1 MYVGL
6 TSPLTQLI
14 LLAMESQLVQLE
26 LLCQQLYEATDPNA
40 RTQAEK
46 ALVGFTDSAESLTQC
61 QYVLERSENPYALLL
76 ATTTLTKM
84 VTRVTPELPMQ
95 DRLQLRNYVLQYLGS
110 RMRLP
115 TYVIQA
121 MVQLVARITKH
132 GWFDMDKKDYV
143 FRNILD
149 EVGTFLRGS
158 VDHCVIGV
166 QVLHQLVME
175 MNQAESLRSLT
186 KHRKIASSFRDE
198 TLFAIF
204 TLSCTLLQQI
214 NVHDETQHTLINWLL
229 KLTCTCL
236 SFDFIGTSTDESA
249 DDLATVQIPTT
260 WRALFLDTSTLQL
273 FFSLFHNLPAELASQ
288 SIACLVQMASV
299 RRSLFNNVER
309 QNFLSQLVKGVRTI
323 LELPQAL
330 ADPECYHEFCRL
342 LMRLKSNYQLV
353 ELMRLDDY
361 PQLIELVAKF
371 TVSSLQSWQFSAN
384 SIHYLLGFW
393 QRLVGSVPYIRTT
406 EPHLLDTY
414 VPEITEAYA
423 TSRLESVE
431 TVVRE
436 SLDNPLDDKALV
448 SQQLEQM
455 STIGRCEYNKTC
467 QLFINLFDRTAA
479 SYQELLQMSSPPEQ
493 DLSVREGQLAWLVYL
508 IASVIGGR
516 VSHTLPEDYDCMDG
530 QLVCRVLQ
538 LMTLTDAQL
547 PQHGNHYLDLAY
559 LHFFEQ
565 FRMVFVGDVVQRAS
579 QVYQT
584 LSERLGLTDESMVL
598 NNVFITKIVT
608 NLKYWTSSRHIVNKT
623 LQLLNDLALGYGS
636 VRKLV
641 KLESVQFILD
651 HHTPEHFAF
660 LDVSHSNLDLRCRT
674 TFYTA
679 LGRLLLVDLG
689 ENEER
694 FERFIAPTTSFL
706 QQVETIF
713 SSRQMGQLVNED
725 QLKRMLSG
733 LCRDI
738 HGITLACNNKAS
750 YMMLFDWVY
759 PRVTTIIFQAL
770 GIWYHDPTVTTPIL
784 KLMAELVL
792 NRSQRL
798 QFEVTSPNGV
808 LLFREAS
815 KVIGC
820 YGDQILTV
828 RNIPDQQVYPLKL
841 KGVSVCFNM
850 LKAALCGNY
859 VNFGVLRLYGD
870 NALDEALNMFVKL
883 LISIPLKNL
892 LDFPKVS
899 QAYYGLLE
907 ILTQDHMDFISSLEP
922 EVFVY
927 ILSSISEGLSA
938 LDPMVCTGCC
948 STLDHILSFLFKKLS
963 KLNGAP
969 MSPSHSTP
977 FLRILELHP
986 EILQQMLSSIMN
998 TIIFENCRNQWS
1010 MSRPLLGLILLNE
1023 EYFQKLRDRV
1033 IEMQPPERVSVMA
1046 ACFDNLMEGIERNL
1060 QPRNRDNFTKNLS
1073 VFRRDVNC
1081 SVKDELSPH
1090 PPSMSAIND
1099 MMV

>member
-1 MYVGL
+1 MY
-6 TSPLTQLI
+6 
-14 LLAMESQLVQLE
+14 
-26 LLCQQLYEATDPNA
+26 
-40 RTQAEK
+40 
-46 ALVGFTDSAESLTQC
+46 
-61 QYVLERSENPYALLL
+61 
-76 ATTTLTKM
+76 
-84 VTRVTPELPMQ
+84 
-95 DRLQLRNYVLQYLGS
+95 
-110 RMRLP
+110 
-115 TYVIQA
+115 
-121 MVQLVARITKH
+121 
-132 GWFDMDKKDYV
+132 
-143 FRNILD
+143 
-149 EVGTFLRGS
+149 
-158 VDHCVIGV
+158 
-166 QVLHQLVME
+166 
-175 MNQAESLRSLT
+175 
-186 KHRKIASSFRDE
+186 RK
-198 TLFAIF
+198 
-204 TLSCTLLQQI
+204 
-214 NVHDETQHTLINWLL
+214 
-229 KLTCTCL
+229 
-236 SFDFIGTSTDESA
+236 A

-273 FFSLFHNLPAELASQ
+273 FFTLFHNLPAELASQ

-361 PQLIELVAKF
+361 PQFIELVAKF

-393 QRLVGSVPYIRTT
+393 QRLVGSVPYIRTS

-431 TVVRE
+431 TVVME
-436 SLDNPLDDKALV
+436 NLDNPLDDKALV

-467 QLFINLFDRTAA
+467 QLLINLFDRTAT
-479 SYQELLQMSSPPEQ
+479 SYQELLQRPSPSEQ
-493 DLSVREGQLAWLVYL
+493 DLAIREGQLAWLVYL

-547 PQHGNHYLDLAY
+547 P
-559 LHFFEQ
+559 
-565 FRMVFVGDVVQRAS
+565 

-689 ENEER
+689 ENEE
-694 FERFIAPTTSFL
+694 S
-706 QQVETIF
+706 
-713 SSRQMGQLVNED
+713 
-725 QLKRMLSG
+725 
-733 LCRDI
+733 
-738 HGITLACNNKAS
+738 
-750 YMMLFDWVY
+750 Y
-759 PRVTTIIFQAL
+759 PRVTTIVLQAL
-770 GIWYHDPTVTTPIL
+770 AIWYHDPIVTTPIL

-815 KVIGC
+815 KAIAC
-820 YGDQILTV
+820 YGEQILTV
-828 RNIPDQQVYPLKL
+828 RNIPEQQVYQLKYPFDCVECPAHHNASWLLSHGSSGNLDNNKL
-841 KGVSVCFNM
+841 KGVSICFNM

-870 NALDEALNMFVKL
+870 SALDEALNMFVKL

-907 ILTQDHMDFISSLEP
+907 ILTQDHMDFISSLQP

-938 LDPMVCTGCC
+938 LGCC

-1023 EYFQKLRDRV
+1023 DYFQKLRDRV
-1033 IEMQPPERVSVMA
+1033 VEMQPAERVSVMA